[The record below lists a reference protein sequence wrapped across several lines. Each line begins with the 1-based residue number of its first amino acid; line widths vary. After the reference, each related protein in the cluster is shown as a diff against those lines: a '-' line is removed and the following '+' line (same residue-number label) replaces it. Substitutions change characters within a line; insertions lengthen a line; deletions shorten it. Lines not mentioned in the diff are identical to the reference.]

1 MGDGDETVLQAVAA
15 LRVGMLKGLGDLGA
29 ELFHIAERLD
39 RLDTGQAELRVD
51 LAMEAVR
58 KRMASEGGLYGSPAA
73 PAATQV
79 AEQADGGQAEDLR
92 SMMRDLQRSHEMLLE
107 QFTVLARR
115 AKNTE
120 MRLVL
125 LEAKPR

>member
-1 MGDGDETVLQAVAA
+1 MGDGDEAVLQAVAA
-15 LRVGMLKGLGDLGA
+15 LRAGMLKGLGDLGA

-58 KRMASEGGLYGSPAA
+58 KRMASEGGLYGPPAA
-73 PAATQV
+73 PAATQ
-79 AEQADGGQAEDLR
+79 AAGGQADDLR
-92 SMMRDLQRSHEMLLE
+92 SMMRDLQRSHEILLE

-115 AKNTE
+115 AKNAE
-120 MRLVL
+120 GRLAL